1 MAPTLSSL
9 VLKIQIGEDEEYE
22 EVIKLLVALCATNNV
37 AEELLSYYDN
47 KHQYATCSRT
57 LQLHQLYM
65 SL

>member
-37 AEELLSYYDN
+37 AKELLSYYEN
-47 KHQYATCSRT
+47 KQVF
-57 LQLHQLYM
+57 LQLM
-65 SL
+65 KNSW